1 MQEQNLSWIPNR
13 NTIAA
18 QDQGMHR
25 AEEEAQANHMS
36 QVVETHLG
44 NITLEMKAV
53 SSRLEELEDAVA

>member
-1 MQEQNLSWIPNR
+1 MSWIPNR

-25 AEEEAQANHMS
+25 AEEEAQANHMT
-36 QVVETHLG
+36 QAVEALLG
-44 NITLEMKAV
+44 NITNEMKAV